1 MSWRDS
7 SWRNTSWRDFW
18 NGEHAI
24 YVSERHKLLHYRGVA
39 TDIAALVPSQDAVV
53 LDVGCGEASSADK
66 VAAVC
71 GRLLLCDAAAT
82 VRAKI
87 VARFVNEPKIAVV
100 APEEVDGLAAVSL
113 DLVVA
118 HSLVQYLKRDELK
131 ALLQVWKGK
140 LRPGG
145 QLVIAD
151 VIPPDV
157 GPLTDAW
164 QLLSFGFKGGFLTDA
179 FIGLIRTALSD
190 YRTIRSQLGLS
201 TYGAPEMMALLVEAG
216 FAEVAP
222 RANLGHNPHRMTFVG
237 RKAVSTE

>member
-1 MSWRDS
+1 MSRPNTSWRD
-7 SWRNTSWRDFW
+7 TSWRDFW

-39 TDIAALVPSQDAVV
+39 TDIAALVPSPDATV
-53 LDVGCGEASSADK
+53 LDVGCGEASSADR

-71 GRLLLCDAAAT
+71 ARLYLCDAAPT
-82 VRAKI
+82 VREKI
-87 VARFVNEPKIAVV
+87 QARFAHVPKIAVI
-100 APEEVDGLAAVSL
+100 APEEVEGLAAGSV

-118 HSLVQYLKRDELK
+118 HSLVQYLKRDEL
-131 ALLQVWKGK
+131 ATLLGVWKER

-157 GPLTDAW
+157 GPLTDAL
-164 QLLSFGFKGGFLTDA
+164 QLLSFGFSGGFLIDA
-179 FIGLIRTALSD
+179 VKGLIRTALSD

-201 TYGAPEMMALLVEAG
+201 TYSAPDMTALLVEAG
-216 FAEVAP
+216 FAEVEP
-222 RANLGHNPHRMTFVG
+222 RTNLGHNPHRMTFVA
-237 RKAVSTE
+237 RKSG